1 VIRKPILFIPGFPA
15 SELRQVSTGRTI
27 FPPSL
32 GDLFDGDRRQQIVA
46 LLVGPD
52 NPQGDIVAGE
62 PIRDLLGIAKQAESL
77 YDILRNLYGYTTS
90 SGDNFRPLGWDW
102 RHAVDS
108 PEILDRAEELLEELQ
123 GNNGGTKVVVIVHST
138 GSLVLRRLL
147 ETRPAVADRIDQV
160 LAFGGTWAGD
170 LAAVDALVNG
180 FSVGIPGASL
190 PAVDVAKIIRHTK
203 AAYDLFPPDPAKTH
217 LVGRDGRPLSLFV
230 LDAPGRPTV
239 GPLVDLRW
247 VPAGAANDF
256 MRQNA
261 ADSDARL
268 GARTID
274 IRIPGGV
281 PTPPITNVVGWGFL
295 TETTCVLR
303 GDGTIG
309 IESTKQGDGTSA
321 AASAS
326 WLDGPAVRT
335 VFVPVGVY
343 PTNGIPTIHS
353 RIWDAPPLLQ
363 IFDEVLLDH
372 PKEEFVCA
380 AADSTEMIDSHSDVT
395 LRVSAVGPSGGGLP
409 NATVQLPGIAVHPIS
424 FQGQPRIDIVI
435 PRAAIHPDLHGIFHF
450 QANVSWDRAAGGREQ
465 REVVLILK
473 R

>member
-1 VIRKPILFIPGFPA
+1 MSRKPVLFIPGFPA

-27 FPPSL
+27 FPPSIP
-32 GDLFDGDRRQQIVA
+32 DLLSPQHRQEIVD

-52 NPQGDIVAGE
+52 NPPGNIVAGE
-62 PIRDLLGIAKQAESL
+62 PIRDLLGIAKQAQSL

-108 PEILDRAEELLEELQ
+108 PEILDRAEQLLAELQ
-123 GNNGGTKVVVIVHST
+123 AKNGGAKVVVIVHST

-147 ETRPAVADRIDQV
+147 ETRPAAVAKIEQV
-160 LAFGGTWAGD
+160 MSFGGTWAGNVFAMD
-170 LAAVDALVNG
+170 AVVSG
-180 FSVGIPGASL
+180 FSVGIPPASL
-190 PAVDVAKIIRHTK
+190 SAADVSKVLRHAQ

-217 LVGRDGRPLSLFV
+217 LVGRNGKPLKLFV
-230 LDAPGRPTV
+230 LDTPGGAPA
-239 GPLVDLRW
+239 GPLVNLRW
-247 VPAGAANDF
+247 VPAGAANAF
-256 MRQNA
+256 MRQHA
-261 ADSDARL
+261 TDADARL

-281 PTPPITNVVGWGFL
+281 ETPPITNVVGWGFP
-295 TETTCVLR
+295 TQTGCVMSAN
-303 GDGTIG
+303 GDLQIL
-309 IESTKQGDGTSA
+309 STKEGDGTSA

-335 VFVPVGVY
+335 LFVPVGVY

-353 RIWDAPPLLQ
+353 RLWDAPPLLQ
-363 IFDEVLLDH
+363 VFDEVLLDH
-372 PKEEFVCA
+372 PQEPFVCA
-380 AADSTEMIDSHSDVT
+380 AADGDEMIDSHSDVT
-395 LRVSAVGPSGGGLP
+395 LRIAAMGPAGGALP
-409 NATVQLPGIAVHPIS
+409 GSTVQLEGITPHPTS
-424 FQGQPRIDIVI
+424 FHGQPRLDVVL
-435 PRAAIHPDLHGIFHF
+435 PRTAIHPDPQGLFRF
-450 QANVSWDRAAGGREQ
+450 QANVSWDRAAGGREH